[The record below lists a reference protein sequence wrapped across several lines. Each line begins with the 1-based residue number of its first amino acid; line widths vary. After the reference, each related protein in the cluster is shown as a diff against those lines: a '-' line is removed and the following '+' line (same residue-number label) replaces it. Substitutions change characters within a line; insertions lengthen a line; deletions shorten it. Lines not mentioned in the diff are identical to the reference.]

1 SFLPQWPCSASISPL
16 CRKRWATHEGHAPR
30 RTNETA
36 DQLLLR
42 FRSAANSNSTRR
54 QRTGLRFRRKRIGV
68 ALGEHLMG
76 IAHPLTTINTEINA
90 ERFRRINDLIMEW
103 KPVTLVVGLPLS
115 LDGEEHQMTRLCKR
129 FARRLEGRFHL
140 PVVMIDERLSSAEA
154 SQSLR
159 DQGIGGRRQKPMI
172 DQVAAQHIL
181 QSYFDGY
188 RP

>member
-1 SFLPQWPCSASISPL
+1 MMAALDREQPKLPTDRSPDFDMSQPAAQPKSP
-16 CRKRWATHEGHAPR
+16 REGSVLGFDFG
-30 RTNETA
+30 E
-36 DQLLLR
+36 
-42 FRSAANSNSTRR
+42 
-54 QRTGLRFRRKRIGV
+54 KRIGV

-76 IAHPLTTINTEINA
+76 IAHPLITIDTEINN
-90 ERFRRINDLIMEW
+90 ERFRRIGELVTEW

-115 LDGEEHQMTRLCKR
+115 LDGEEHQMTQLCRR

-159 DQGIGGRRQKPMI
+159 NQGIGGRKQKPMI

-181 QSYFDGY
+181 QSYFDGL